1 MSSMWPREHGAY
13 AQLILPLITAIA
25 IGRARWAAIALG
37 LAAIAVFLAHEPLLM
52 LMGQRGLRGSR
63 EQARIARRWLLLYGI
78 AALVCGGGG
87 MAWSPEVA
95 RHALMVPAVP
105 GAAFFA
111 LILAR
116 RERTSAGE
124 MLSAVTLSS
133 IALPVALA
141 ASATP
146 TAAWTCAAVFASGF
160 SSATLSVRAVI
171 ARPRHSHGDVLRLTA
186 GLVAVGAVTVLY
198 SLSRYGIV
206 ADAGWRAAAGPCVLS
221 VVLGATAPSPRYLR
235 YIGWMLIL
243 AFTASGV
250 LLVRGLR

>member
-1 MSSMWPREHGAY
+1 MWPREHGAY
-13 AQLILPLITAIA
+13 AQLILPLLTAMA

-37 LAAIAVFLAHEPLLM
+37 LAVIAVFLAHEPLLV
-52 LMGQRGLRGSR
+52 LMGQRGVRASR

-78 AALVCGGGG
+78 AALVCAGGGV
-87 MAWSPEVA
+87 AWSPDVA
-95 RHALMVPAVP
+95 RHALLVPAVP

-141 ASATP
+141 ASASP
-146 TAAWTCAAVFASGF
+146 TAAWTCAAVFASGY

-186 GLVAVGAVTVLY
+186 ALVAIGAVTLLY

-206 ADAGWRAAAGPCVLS
+206 ADVGWRAAAVPCFLS
-221 VVLGATAPSPRYLR
+221 VALGAISASPRYLR
-235 YIGWMLIL
+235 YIGWTLML
-243 AFTASGV
+243 AFSVSGV
-250 LLVRGLR
+250 LLIRGLR